1 MPITAT
7 ETTAAI
13 HKPALGAA
21 ASRIPGQETSNAD
34 RRQMGGCPQRETFA
48 VEDPATE
55 EIIAHVPAGDKA
67 DIDLAVAAARRAFE
81 TGPWSRISP
90 AARQRLVWSM
100 GDLLERHADELA
112 ELEALDNGKP
122 VTNARRDDV
131 GGSIEMFRYMA
142 GWATRLNGEQIQVST
157 PGNWHVYTV
166 REPVGVVGQIIPW
179 NFPLMMAAWKLAP
192 ALAAGCTI
200 VLKPAEQT
208 PLSAI
213 RLGELITEAGFPDG
227 VVNIV
232 TGYGET
238 AGAALAEHPDVDKV
252 AFTGSTEVGKL
263 IVKAAAGNLKRVSL
277 ELGGK
282 SPAIVFPDA
291 DLELAIAGTA
301 SAIFYN
307 QGQCCTAGSRL
318 FAHKSIYDK
327 IVDGVT
333 REAGKLKV
341 GHGLDPSVN
350 LGPLVSK
357 EQHNR
362 VTGFLEA
369 GRQEGAEVVTGGK
382 VKGNQGYFV
391 EPTVLAQTNRSMKV
405 VREEI
410 FGPGGMRPILRR
422 CRSGCGRQIRQRH
435 GIWPVLKRLDAE
447 PEGRSHDGPQ
457 NQGGHSL
464 HQRPQLRRPRLAVRR
479 LQAIRL
485 GQGNGQGS
493 HGALHRNQGGC
504 RQAMTAGYRL
514 TSAAKRIAGTHLA
527 GRKPA
532 VEPGHPLL
540 RGPVGKGVRG
550 NVAPRHLLQ
559 AVVAHGG
566 RSLQAALDIGLIGDL
581 PVRRRVGPY
590 SGKAV
595 CLQLHGHG

>member
-1 MPITAT
+1 MPITET
-7 ETTAAI
+7 ETPAAI
-13 HKPALGAA
+13 RRPALSPAA
-21 ASRIPGQETSNAD
+21 AAFMAKKH
-34 RRQMGGCPQRETFA
+34 QMLIDGKWVDARSGETFT

-90 AARQRLVWSM
+90 AARQRLVWSL

-142 GWATRLNGEQIQVST
+142 GWATRLNGEQIPVST
-157 PGNWHVYTV
+157 AGDWHVYSL

-238 AGAALAEHPDVDKV
+238 AGAALAEHPD
-252 AFTGSTEVGKL
+252 
-263 IVKAAAGNLKRVSL
+263 
-277 ELGGK
+277 
-282 SPAIVFPDA
+282 A
-291 DLELAIAGTA
+291 DLDLAIAGTA

-327 IVDGVT
+327 IVEGVSK
-333 REAGKLKV
+333 EAGKLKI

-362 VTGFLEA
+362 VTGFLA
-369 GRQEGAEVVTGGK
+369 SGQKEGAEVVTGGK
-382 VKGNQGYFV
+382 VMGKQGYFV
-391 EPTVLAQTNRSMKV
+391 EPTLPAQDKRNMKV

-410 FGPGGMRPILRR
+410 FGPVVCVQSFDDSDLDAVAKFANDTEYGLSSSVWTQNLKAAHLMARKI
-422 CRSGCGRQIRQRH
+422 RSGTVCINTHNYGDPAWPFGGYKQSGWGR
-435 GIWPVLKRLDAE
+435 E
-447 PEGRSHDGPQ
+447 
-457 NQGGHSL
+457 
-464 HQRPQLRRPRLAVRR
+464 
-479 LQAIRL
+479 
-485 GQGNGQGS
+485 
-493 HGALHRNQGGC
+493 
-504 RQAMTAGYRL
+504 M
-514 TSAAKRIAGTHLA
+514 
-527 GRKPA
+527 
-532 VEPGHPLL
+532 
-540 RGPVGKGVRG
+540 GKEVME
-550 NVAPRHLLQ
+550 H
-559 AVVAHGG
+559 
-566 RSLQAALDIGLIGDL
+566 
-581 PVRRRVGPY
+581 Y
-590 SGKAV
+590 TETKAV
-595 CLQLHGHG
+595 AARL

>member
-1 MPITAT
+1 MPITET
-7 ETTAAI
+7 ETPAAI
-13 HKPALGAA
+13 RRPALSPAA
-21 ASRIPGQETSNAD
+21 AAFLAKKH
-34 RRQMGGCPQRETFA
+34 QMLIDGKWVDARSGETFT

-90 AARQRLVWSM
+90 AARQRLVWTL
-100 GDLLERHADELA
+100 GDLLERHADEFA

-122 VTNARRDDV
+122 ITNARRDDI
-131 GGSIEMFRYMA
+131 GGSIEMFRYIA
-142 GWATRLNGEQIQVST
+142 GWATRMNGEQIQVST
-157 PGNWHVYTV
+157 PGNWHVYTI

-213 RLGELITEAGFPDG
+213 RMGELITEAGFPDG

-307 QGQCCTAGSRL
+307 QGECCTAGSRL

-327 IVDGVT
+327 IVEGVT
-333 REAGKLKV
+333 REAGKLKI
-341 GHGLDPSVN
+341 GHGLDPSVT

-369 GRQEGAEVVTGGK
+369 GRQEGAEVVTGGNRMGK
-382 VKGNQGYFV
+382 QGYFV

-410 FGPGGMRPILRR
+410 FGPVVCVQSFDDADLDTVAKFANDTEYGLSASVWTQNLKAAHMMARK
-422 CRSGCGRQIRQRH
+422 IR
-435 GIWPVLKRLDAE
+435 
-447 PEGRSHDGPQ
+447 
-457 NQGGHSL
+457 
-464 HQRPQLRRPRLAVRR
+464 
-479 LQAIRL
+479 
-485 GQGNGQGS
+485 
-493 HGALHRNQGGC
+493 
-504 RQAMTAGYRL
+504 
-514 TSAAKRIAGTHLA
+514 AGTVCINAHNYGDPA
-527 GRKPA
+527 WPFGGYKQSGWGR
-532 VEPGHPLL
+532 EM
-540 RGPVGKGVRG
+540 GKEVME
-550 NVAPRHLLQ
+550 H
-559 AVVAHGG
+559 
-566 RSLQAALDIGLIGDL
+566 
-581 PVRRRVGPY
+581 Y
-590 SGKAV
+590 TETKAV
-595 CLQLHGHG
+595 AARL